1 MWSEEKRFDLA
12 FQEAR
17 FAADFMEFGRSGR
30 TYTRAQIIR
39 ADSSPIEAKLKNLI
53 VHELDATTALV
64 TYESEA
70 RFGNEVEYALRS
82 SVWVRAVGGWQ
93 MRFHQGTPCQPNTL
107 GAAHGAA

>member
-1 MWSEEKRFDLA
+1 MWSEEKRFDLP

-30 TYTRAQIIR
+30 TYTRAQIICT
-39 ADSSPIEAKLKNLI
+39 DCSPIDAKLKNLI
-53 VHELDATTALV
+53 VHELDSAAALL

-70 RFGNEVEYALRS
+70 KFGNEVEHALRS
-82 SVWVRAVGGWQ
+82 SVWVRTGSGWK

-107 GAAHGAA
+107 VTVRGAA